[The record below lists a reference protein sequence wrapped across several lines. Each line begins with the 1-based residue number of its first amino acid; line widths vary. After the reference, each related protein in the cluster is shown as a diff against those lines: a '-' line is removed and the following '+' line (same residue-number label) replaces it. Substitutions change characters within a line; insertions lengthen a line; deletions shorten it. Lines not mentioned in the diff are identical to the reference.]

1 MFTAS
6 QTRESTM
13 SKCAPEDWKNTLDRF
28 KEEIQFEMPSWL
40 RHKNKRGAMIDYLLL
55 RGATMEE
62 LIEQSGSANEASV
75 RGHLTH
81 LKNEHK
87 MPIVRGRGRKY
98 IFDFDQQKEI
108 DEQQPILDEWINE
121 VSAKTPEK
129 QQKTEELQAGST
141 ESFTTPRADKQVHWG
156 AVMLDKQSSL
166 KSSLGKADILR
177 EARDDFGDVLLAIT
191 GPNPET
197 IKSAIDVIID
207 IAGSYD
213 PDNHKT
219 WDPGCLWDPD
229 QYYVYRH
236 KDEDGVF
243 YVGKGIKQRGEEHVT
258 DAVKASK
265 AIANQ
270 VKTRKHQ
277 RILAAIQHESDL
289 LDSLVEAYKRK
300 SIQSYP
306 MPMIKSGEM
315 MAFLAED
322 FIITHFHGVYGLTNE
337 TGGNSKAAGYTWLS
351 QPKNSAGSPGYWAE
365 ACGYFLE
372 KHRLSSAAWAK
383 LTKINADGILVSD
396 PDALKAL
403 RKTDGIAVGEHS
415 LSGQDVFI
423 DVALDNMPF
432 RIQLLFSSK
441 NPTVKF
447 NLRPARN
454 SGGNITRK
462 ERIEFE
468 EAYDKVSDKNDQLGW
483 KIRIENGNDC
493 YIKPFVKKDKPGR
506 DPAFSILD
514 LEERE
519 AISLPGF
526 DSFQEMNLVE
536 AINSVRRI
544 YLDGLTD

>member
-1 MFTAS
+1 
-6 QTRESTM
+6 M
-13 SKCAPEDWKNTLDRF
+13 SKCAPEDWKNTLDSF
-28 KEEIQFEMPSWL
+28 KEKNKFETPSWL
-40 RHKNKRGAMIDYLLL
+40 RHKNKRGAMIDCLLL

-62 LIEQSGSANEASV
+62 LIEQSGSANERSV

-81 LKNEHK
+81 LQNEHK

-108 DEQQPILDEWINE
+108 DEQQPILDEWSNE
-121 VSAKTPEK
+121 ILSKTPK
-129 QQKTEELQAGST
+129 KPQKPEELQAEST
-141 ESFTTPRADKQVHWG
+141 EIFTTPRADKQVHWG
-156 AVMLDKQSSL
+156 AVMLDKKSSL
-166 KSSLGKADILR
+166 KSSLGKADILG
-177 EARDDFGDVLLAIT
+177 EADNDFGDVLLAIT

-197 IKSAIDVIID
+197 IKSAIDVIIAV
-207 IAGSYD
+207 AGSYGSS
-213 PDNHKT
+213 NHKT
-219 WDPGCLWDPD
+219 WYSGCLWDPS

-243 YVGKGIKQRGEEHVT
+243 YVGKGIKRRGEEHVT

-265 AIANQ
+265 AVANQ
-270 VKTRKHQ
+270 VRTRKHQ

-289 LDSLVEAYKRK
+289 PDRLVEEYKRK

-322 FIITHFHGVYGLTNE
+322 FIITNIHGVYGLTNV
-337 TGGNSKAAGYTWLS
+337 TGGNSKSEGYTWLS
-351 QPKNSAGSPGYWAE
+351 QPKNSADSPGYWAE

-383 LTKINADGILVSD
+383 LTKINADGILASY

-403 RKTDGIAVGEHS
+403 REIDGIAVGEHS
-415 LSGQDVFI
+415 LIGQDVFI

-454 SGGNITRK
+454 SGGKITRK

-468 EAYDKVSDKNDQLGW
+468 EAYDKVSDKNDQPDW
-483 KIRIENGNDC
+483 KIRIANGNDC
-493 YIKPFVKKDKPGR
+493 YIKPFIKKDTPGR

-519 AISLPGF
+519 AISLPSL

-536 AINSVRRI
+536 AINYVRRI